1 MSRFLGVYIA
11 AVILVIAVSIS
22 SCASDISHDPRPPG
36 SPVKIFRQ
44 YQPEC
49 DYVKLGKVTD
59 SDGDVLKNAAR
70 AMGGDA
76 LIIKETIIG
85 PTGQRGQTVQTG
97 QVSGYERIS
106 MVGTVIFF
114 TNPACTE

>member
-1 MSRFLGVYIA
+1 MSRFLGVYFSA
-11 AVILVIAVSIS
+11 AILMTSVNIS
-22 SCASDISHDPRPPG
+22 SCASDTSYAPRPPG

-49 DYVKLGKVTD
+49 DYVRLGKVTD

-76 LIIKETIIG
+76 LIIKETVIVRRQGI
-85 PTGQRGQTVQTG
+85 PDFRRPDLRETFDS
-97 QVSGYERIS
+97 SGSLLRDFLS
-106 MVGTVIFF
+106 VV
-114 TNPACTE
+114 

>member
-11 AVILVIAVSIS
+11 AVILMIAVSIS

-36 SPVKIFRQ
+36 SPVKIFRK

-70 AMGGDA
+70 AIGGDA
-76 LIIKETIIG
+76 LIIKETRAG
-85 PTGQRGQTVQTG
+85 RRTGYYPA
-97 QVSGYERIS
+97 YEKIT

>member
-1 MSRFLGVYIA
+1 MSRFLGVYFA
-11 AVILVIAVSIS
+11 AAILMIAVNIS
-22 SCASDISHDPRPPG
+22 SCASDISYAPRPPG
-36 SPVKIFRQ
+36 SPVSIFRQ

-49 DYVKLGKVTD
+49 DYVKLGVVSD
-59 SDGDVLKNAAR
+59 SDGDILKNAAR

-76 LIIKETIIG
+76 LIIKETRTGGSLIG
-85 PTGQRGQTVQTG
+85 HYPGGGPSPEKIT
-97 QVSGYERIS
+97 

>member
-1 MSRFLGVYIA
+1 MSRSLGVYFSA
-11 AVILVIAVSIS
+11 AILLIAVTIA
-22 SCASDISHDPRPPG
+22 SCASDISYDPRPPG

-49 DYVKLGKVTD
+49 DYVKLGKVRD

-76 LIIKETIIG
+76 LIIKEGG
-85 PTGQRGQTVQTG
+85 PGPSRKGGVTPDAEPIH
-97 QVSGYERIS
+97 SGKRS
-106 MVGTVIFF
+106 MRGTVILF
-114 TNPACTE
+114 TDPTCTD